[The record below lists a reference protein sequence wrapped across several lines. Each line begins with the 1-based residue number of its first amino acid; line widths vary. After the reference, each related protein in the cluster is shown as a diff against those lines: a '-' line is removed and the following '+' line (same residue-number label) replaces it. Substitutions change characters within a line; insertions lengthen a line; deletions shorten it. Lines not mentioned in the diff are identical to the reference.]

1 MSYSNTRNKTA
12 KTVNYRGMAVYKV
25 LQDIEGEDHLILWL
39 TPRQSIY
46 AVVVFI
52 SGVVAFFM
60 YKINFLLAV
69 PWIIPIGLFGFL
81 AAPLGKDQPN
91 DIWAAAQLR
100 FMFKNRKRLWDQS
113 GMQELVHV
121 TVPKRAEKIY
131 TDGLNQREVRS
142 RLSAL
147 STTIDS
153 RGWAIKNS
161 NVNYSAFAGND
172 QFSNANDQRL
182 VSGSNLSVDVPIS
195 DVTAADDILD
205 QDNNQVAQ
213 RFDTEIKRQEQEH
226 KDKLRRQIQAPASV
240 ASSAQPKDY
249 YFLNQPDTSAAQPGM
264 PQLATFSP
272 QVVTP
277 GAAHD
282 NTMTP
287 DGTDPTSQ
295 ELLNKIHHDH
305 EIAKNVSAHGHEKVI
320 RTSEEVAEYE
330 RQEALQIAEQKRLAT
345 EAEKARQANEEL
357 SRKMEAQNAP
367 NAILKELSQSELKV
381 STIAAQAKHS
391 MESVSPDGEVTI
403 SLH

>member
-1 MSYSNTRNKTA
+1 
-12 KTVNYRGMAVYKV
+12 MAVYKV

-52 SGVVAFFM
+52 SGTLAFFL
-60 YKINFLLAV
+60 YRINFLLAV
-69 PWIIPIGLFGFL
+69 PWLIPIGLFGFL

-121 TVPKRAEKIY
+121 TVPKRAERVY

-161 NVNYSAFAGND
+161 NVNYGFSSQND
-172 QFSNANDQRL
+172 QFSNVNDQRL
-182 VSGSNLSVDVPIS
+182 VSGSTMAVDVPIS
-195 DVTAADDILD
+195 DVTAADDIMD

-213 RFDTEIKRQEQEH
+213 RFDAEIKRQEQDH
-226 KDKLRRQIQAPASV
+226 KDKLRRQIQAPAGV
-240 ASSAQPKDY
+240 ANTQQPQDY
-249 YFLNQPDTSAAQPGM
+249 YFLNQPSAAAEDTTSPR
-264 PQLATFSP
+264 LATFSA
-272 QVVTP
+272 QVITP
-277 GAAHD
+277 GAVHD
-282 NTMTP
+282 NTAVP
-287 DGTDPTSQ
+287 DGTDQTSRQ
-295 ELLNKIHHDH
+295 LLEKIHHDK
-305 EIAKNVSAHGHEKVI
+305 ELAKDVVSHGHERVI
-320 RTSEEVAEYE
+320 RTSQEIAEDE
-330 RQEALQIAEQKRLAT
+330 RLEALQIAEQNRLKA
-345 EAEKARQANEEL
+345 EAERTARANEEL
-357 SRKMEAQNAP
+357 TKNMHTETMP
-367 NAILKELSQSELKV
+367 NAILKELSQSELKI
-381 STIAAQAKHS
+381 STIAVQAKHS